1 MDICTFL
8 EKSYTAYHAT
18 LNCQFILEKSG
29 FEQLDLDKEWT
40 LSKGGKY
47 YVTKNGSALIAFR
60 VGENFAFNIAES
72 HTDSPCLKVKG
83 NSLVQTPEGARVNVE
98 EYGGLI
104 LYSMLDA
111 PLKIAGRA
119 LERHGDKLASKVV
132 ESKYNVQI
140 PSVAIHHNPTVNNG
154 MALSVQKDM
163 LPLLGNVE
171 DLYSTLSKDEIV
183 DADLYVVPAT
193 APYYSGVNEEY
204 LCSSRIDNLTSVYA
218 SMQAI
223 VACNPQNVALACCFD
238 NEEVGSR
245 TKQGANSAL
254 LRNVLKKIA
263 RGLGKSK
270 DDFISAC
277 ENGFILSIDNGH
289 AMHPSFPEKSDIK
302 ERVYLNGGIVIK
314 HHTNY
319 ATDGFSSAVVKT
331 MLDKAGV
338 EYQDYYNHSDLRC
351 GSTIGLMTSANLAMN
366 ACDIGLAQLAMHSA
380 VETVGS
386 TDIAKMQKCVN
397 TFFDCSIVQKG
408 QNVEIK
414 L

>member
-47 YVTKNGSALIAFR
+47 YVTKNDSALIAFR
-60 VGENFAFNIAES
+60 VGETFAFNIAES

-83 NSLVQTPEGARVNVE
+83 NSLVQTPEGARVNAE

-204 LCSSRIDNLTSVYA
+204 LCSPRIDNLTSVYA
-218 SMQAI
+218 SIQAI

-319 ATDGFSSAVVKT
+319 STDGFSSAVVKT

-397 TFFDCSIVQKG
+397 AFFDCSIVQKG

>member
-29 FEQLDLDKEWT
+29 FEQLDLDKEWN
-40 LSKGGKY
+40 LAKGGKY
-47 YVTKNGSALIAFR
+47 YVTKNDSALIAFR

-111 PLKIAGRA
+111 PLKIAGRV
-119 LERHGDKLASKVV
+119 LERHGDKLVSKVV

-183 DADLYVVPAT
+183 DADLARARTSLSPLAKTVLSSQSTTDMRCTPHS
-193 APYYSGVNEEY
+193 PK
-204 LCSSRIDNLTSVYA
+204 SRI
-218 SMQAI
+218 
-223 VACNPQNVALACCFD
+223 
-238 NEEVGSR
+238 
-245 TKQGANSAL
+245 
-254 LRNVLKKIA
+254 
-263 RGLGKSK
+263 SK
-270 DDFISAC
+270 SAC
-277 ENGFILSIDNGH
+277 I
-289 AMHPSFPEKSDIK
+289 
-302 ERVYLNGGIVIK
+302 
-314 HHTNY
+314 
-319 ATDGFSSAVVKT
+319 
-331 MLDKAGV
+331 
-338 EYQDYYNHSDLRC
+338 
-351 GSTIGLMTSANLAMN
+351 STAASW
-366 ACDIGLAQLAMHSA
+366 
-380 VETVGS
+380 
-386 TDIAKMQKCVN
+386 
-397 TFFDCSIVQKG
+397 
-408 QNVEIK
+408 
-414 L
+414 